1 VILKWKWL
9 AQKLDLSAEMLNF
22 IRTEQLNMDQ
32 FLTLNQKWQ
41 IPETNLKQSIALTV
55 EWDQNHQI

>member
-1 VILKWKWL
+1 
-9 AQKLDLSAEMLNF
+9 
-22 IRTEQLNMDQ
+22 MDQ

-55 EWDQNHQI
+55 EWVDRNHQI